1 MVRYLL
7 IISRTLTLKIRSRFA
22 RFRYF
27 LDSVEYLVY
36 QAEYTEPPG
45 YRGPTKLFYILYPK
59 ESDIENKGLAS
70 KKGTAIDNLLLTV
83 GICK

>member
-1 MVRYLL
+1 M
-7 IISRTLTLKIRSRFA
+7 KFHSRFA
-22 RFRYF
+22 HFKYF

-36 QAEYTEPPG
+36 QAEYIEPLA